1 MFANVVGDLCFP
13 NAVWHSASGPSRI
26 VSDILVVIIRQMYIP
41 GRTESD
47 VVQEI

>member
-1 MFANVVGDLCFP
+1 MLSKKFNWRRMWWA
-13 NAVWHSASGPSRI
+13 
-26 VSDILVVIIRQMYIP
+26 DILVVIIRQMYIP